1 MKAITLNQEN
11 EATATHSAAF
21 HRAVVGMDLTRTDYR
36 LLDYIRLF
44 AEQSGLRKSYF
55 LHIVTNLEFP
65 DFALDMSQTDLKPAP
80 LDEKIKQEMEEEM
93 RLKLR
98 PGLIHAEFDVIEGK
112 ITDKLLH
119 WVKVK
124 QADLAIVG
132 KKIEREASGISANR
146 FLRSTHCS
154 VLFVPEQAKG
164 QINHILVP
172 VDFSEYSDLA
182 VNKALFLAR
191 SLGPQ
196 TKVTLL
202 HVYSVPT
209 EVHFRASR
217 TYSQYAEMVRKNIAD
232 YFPKYLERFET
243 QGVKIE
249 ADWIENTEI
258 STAWHIM
265 NYAGQ
270 NEHDLILIGAIGH
283 GALTSMLL
291 GSVTE
296 KLLALN
302 ERIPTLVVRPEG
314 LEAN

>member
-1 MKAITLNQEN
+1 MTLTSEN
-11 EATATHSAAF
+11 PSTVASKAAF
-21 HRAVVGMDLTRTDYR
+21 HRAVVGLELNRTDYR
-36 LLDYIRLF
+36 LLDYVKLF
-44 AEQSGLRKSYF
+44 AEEFGLKKGYF
-55 LHIVTNLEFP
+55 IHVAPNLEVP
-65 DFALDMSQTDLKPAP
+65 DFALNLSSPDLLPSP
-80 LDEKIKQEMEEEM
+80 LDEKIREEMEEEM

-98 PGLIHAEFDVIEGK
+98 PGLLEAEFDVLEGK
-112 ITDKLLH
+112 VTDKLLH

-132 KKIEREASGISANR
+132 KKIEKEASGISANR
-146 FLRSTHCS
+146 FLRSTQCS
-154 VLFVPEQAKG
+154 VMFVPDQSKG
-164 QINHILVP
+164 KVTNILVP
-172 VDFSEYSDLA
+172 TDFSEYSDLA
-182 VNKALFLAR
+182 IQKALDLAR
-191 SLGPQ
+191 SIGPQ

-217 TYSQYAEMVRKNIAD
+217 TYSQYAEMVRHNIAE
-232 YFPKYLERFET
+232 YFPKYLERFDSKD
-243 QGVKIE
+243 VRIE

-270 NEHDLILIGAIGH
+270 NEHDLILIGAVGH
-283 GALTSMLL
+283 SAITSMLL

-302 ERIPTLVVRPEG
+302 ERIPTLVVRPSMTT
-314 LEAN
+314 EA